1 MAVRGLLS
9 LATLVLVGSLLVG
22 CAEPGPKPPAYAWGN
37 YEGLLYDM
45 YAKPGEATPEAQIE
59 QLSASLEQ
67 GENAGR
73 RAGPGVY
80 AHLGYMQYLTGNLDA
95 ARSAFQRER
104 ALYPESSVFMDGLLK
119 QLEQG

>member
-1 MAVRGLLS
+1 MAVRGISS
-9 LATLVLVGSLLVG
+9 LTGLVLACGMLIG

-37 YEGLLYDM
+37 YESLLYDM

-67 GENAGR
+67 GENSGR
-73 RAGPGVY
+73 KAGPGVY

-95 ARSAFQRER
+95 ARSAFERER
-104 ALYPESSVFMDGLLK
+104 TLYPESAIFMDGLLK